1 MKRKCSLKNLMIMT
15 FLLCAVVCS
24 VGVIGMNHF
33 PNEKI
38 PQMTKPVFEK
48 GWTYQLGARQ
58 GAVDSF
64 PFVKDGKENDLIL
77 TTKLPH
83 LDGSEYLSFANQ
95 YNSSQVFVDGV
106 KIFDYGNEI
115 SPPYGSMLGNVSC
128 NVPLKSQYS
137 GKTVTIRLEKKY
149 DFASFKVQEIL
160 LGSGSEIRFY
170 YGVANAGVL
179 ACTILMCILSLAM
192 FILYLVQKS
201 KRFQYNYKL
210 FLHLGALSF
219 IGAVWILTDS
229 LMLQFFFGNPLIITV
244 LSFWAF
250 MAMPLPVVNL
260 VVELCRYGKKG
271 LHLAEKLILLN
282 MIGQTL
288 LYVLN
293 LVDFPQMLLVTHILL
308 VFALICITYAL
319 IRECKGSEA
328 RFTNDI
334 LFAIFVLILF
344 GLVALTDFYV
354 SGSSN
359 NNSLYYRWGIVTFVI
374 LLVLANV
381 KRMGAFL
388 EEWEQNRM
396 LSKLAFMDIMTKTKN
411 RSAYERF
418 MDDKADFDVKKGKLS
433 LILLD
438 LNDLKKINDTQ
449 GHNAGDQVLVE
460 AAACIKKILGGLG
473 DVYRIGGDEFLV
485 IIEGETIDDQDY
497 RERLSEEIERH
508 NQKASYPFS
517 LAFGFASA
525 TEDDC
530 STLKELQKKAD
541 LNMYIDK
548 HKCKE

>member
-1 MKRKCSLKNLMIMT
+1 M
-15 FLLCAVVCS
+15 
-24 VGVIGMNHF
+24 
-33 PNEKI
+33 
-38 PQMTKPVFEK
+38 
-48 GWTYQLGARQ
+48 
-58 GAVDSF
+58 
-64 PFVKDGKENDLIL
+64 
-77 TTKLPH
+77 
-83 LDGSEYLSFANQ
+83 
-95 YNSSQVFVDGV
+95 

-128 NVPLKSQYS
+128 NVPLKSRYS

-149 DFASFKVQEIL
+149 DFANFKVQEIL

-170 YGVANAGVL
+170 YGVTNAGVL

-210 FLHLGALSF
+210 FLHLGVLSL

-229 LMLQFFFGNPLIITV
+229 LLPQFLFGSTIIITV
-244 LSFWAF
+244 LSFWSF

-260 VVELCRYGKKG
+260 VDELCSYGKKG
-271 LHLAEKLILLN
+271 LQVAAKLILLN
-282 MIGQTL
+282 MIVQTL

-293 LVDFPQMLLVTHILL
+293 LADFPQMLLASHIILI
-308 VFALICITYAL
+308 FTLICITYAL
-319 IRECKGSEA
+319 IRDCKGREA

-334 LFAIFVLILF
+334 LFAVFVLILF
-344 GLVALTDFYV
+344 GLVALTNFYV

-374 LLVLANV
+374 LLILANI

-438 LNDLKKINDTQ
+438 LNDLKMINDTH
-449 GHNAGDQVLVE
+449 GHNAGDQVLIE
-460 AAACIKKILGGLG
+460 AAGCIKKVLGSLG

-485 IIEGETIDDQDY
+485 IIEGETIDYQDY
-497 RERLSEEIERH
+497 RERLSAEIERH
-508 NQKASYPFS
+508 NQKANYPFS

-525 TEDDC
+525 MENDC
-530 STLKELQKKAD
+530 NTLKELQKKAD
-541 LNMYIDK
+541 LNMYVDK
-548 HKCKE
+548 QKCKE